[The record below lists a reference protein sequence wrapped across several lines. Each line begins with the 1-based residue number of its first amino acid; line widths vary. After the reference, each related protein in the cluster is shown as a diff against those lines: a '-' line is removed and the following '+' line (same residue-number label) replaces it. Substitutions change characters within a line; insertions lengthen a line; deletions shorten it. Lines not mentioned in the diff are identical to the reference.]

1 MGIPKD
7 ERNEHAYRT
16 ENRSHRC
23 ATPKRD
29 WSCQVIAYVDKRAHR
44 RQAIPR
50 RNALRNA
57 RSRIASRWW
66 TLSHSSPRM
75 DSRCFVTKLNGQHF
89 TDVKKEINFMHRL
102 RPVGSGSV
110 TAISG
115 EETNRLLDGQ
125 GRILAL
131 LW

>member
-1 MGIPKD
+1 
-7 ERNEHAYRT
+7 
-16 ENRSHRC
+16 
-23 ATPKRD
+23 
-29 WSCQVIAYVDKRAHR
+29 
-44 RQAIPR
+44 
-50 RNALRNA
+50 
-57 RSRIASRWW
+57 
-66 TLSHSSPRM
+66 M

-131 LW
+131 LWQVSVATSIAEVGDVFHGPVDACAKCKNFNPFCKLPGDCMLRASVAVR